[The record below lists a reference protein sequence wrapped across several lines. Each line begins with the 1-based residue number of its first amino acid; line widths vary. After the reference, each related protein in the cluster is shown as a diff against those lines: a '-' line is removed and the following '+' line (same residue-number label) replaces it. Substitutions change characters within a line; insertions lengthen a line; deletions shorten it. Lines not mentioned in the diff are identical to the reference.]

1 MDTSDYISTVE
12 QGRISKIALRT
23 DGILHID
30 IKANELFQAGD
41 FNEVMDAAFKIG
53 KGKKFYNLITV
64 GEYTIADH
72 AARVLSTS
80 KEGSYYKL
88 ADAFVINSLPQK
100 LVANFYMNFH
110 KPFVPTRF
118 FNSKSEALAWL
129 RNLELNKIEKS
140 DSKRVL

>member
-1 MDTSDYISTVE
+1 MVQE
-12 QGRISKIALRT
+12 GRISKIALRT
-23 DGILHID
+23 DGILQID

-41 FNEVMDAAFKIG
+41 FNELMAAAYKIG

-118 FNSKSEALAWL
+118 FNSKSEALTWL
-129 RNLELNKIEKS
+129 KNLELSNRKQS
-140 DSKRVL
+140 HSKKVF